1 MKYDPATATFEDDG
15 GPSFDPK
22 PSDAAAEPHPHEV
35 HRLENE
41 GGITLELVDR
51 FAQVQGD

>member
-22 PSDAAAEPHPHEV
+22 PSGKGDPHPHEV
-35 HRLENE
+35 DRFVGE
-41 GGITLELVDR
+41 GGSVTLELHDR
-51 FAQVQGD
+51 FEQVMGD